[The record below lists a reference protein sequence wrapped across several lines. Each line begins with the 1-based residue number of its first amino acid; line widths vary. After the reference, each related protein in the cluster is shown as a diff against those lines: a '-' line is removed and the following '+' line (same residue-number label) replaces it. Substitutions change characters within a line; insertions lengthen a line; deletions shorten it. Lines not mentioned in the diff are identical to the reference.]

1 MPTSQHIER
10 GILVFTIWACLGFLG
25 LGVVLEGLARDSWP
39 LSACGVGVIVL
50 AFVAHIIVNGVCDT
64 GFTQGE
70 ALLGIGTYG
79 FLGLVF
85 IASALFGDISM
96 PDLYSGLTLF
106 GMLAAGFLAYIAT
119 RHGLRGAFSRFH
131 MKGDDMSFGAGRRP

>member
-1 MPTSQHIER
+1 MPTSQLTER

-25 LGVVLEGLARDSWP
+25 LGILLEGFARDSWP
-39 LSACGVGVIVL
+39 VSACGVGVIVL

-64 GFTQGE
+64 GFSGGE
-70 ALLGIGTYG
+70 AVLDVGIYG
-79 FLGLVF
+79 FLGLLF
-85 IASALFGDISM
+85 IAAALFGDLTM

-106 GMLAAGFLAYIAT
+106 GMLAAGFLAYLAT

-131 MKGDDMSFGAGRRP
+131 MKGETVRVGAGRRP

>member
-25 LGVVLEGLARDSWP
+25 LGIVLEGFARDSWP
-39 LSACGVGVIVL
+39 VSACGVGVIVL
-50 AFVAHIIVNGVCDT
+50 AFVAHVIVNGVCDT
-64 GFTQGE
+64 GFTSGE
-70 ALLGIGTYG
+70 AVLGIGTYEL
-79 FLGLVF
+79 LGLVF
-85 IASALFGDISM
+85 IAAALFGDLSM

-106 GMLAAGFLAYIAT
+106 GILAVGFLAYLAT

-131 MKGDDMSFGAGRRP
+131 MKGETMRVGAGRRP